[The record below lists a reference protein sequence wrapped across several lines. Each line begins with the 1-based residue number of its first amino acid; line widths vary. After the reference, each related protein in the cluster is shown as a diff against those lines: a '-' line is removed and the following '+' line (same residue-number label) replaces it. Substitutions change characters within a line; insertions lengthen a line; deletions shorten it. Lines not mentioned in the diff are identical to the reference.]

1 MSQLAPWRDAAATIS
16 GLPGPIPMRPGESW
30 KANLVVPA
38 PPGGMA
44 SAMAFGG
51 VKLTPEQD
59 RMLLRRALSRQL
71 IGVSGPAMT
80 HSTPNERVLKRVRA
94 R

>member
-1 MSQLAPWRDAAATIS
+1 VAA
-16 GLPGPIPMRPGESW
+16 LPAPIPMRPGESW

-51 VKLTPEQD
+51 AKLTPEQD
-59 RMLLRRALSRQL
+59 RLLLRRALSRQL

-80 HSTPNERVLKRVRA
+80 HSTPNERVLKHLA
-94 R
+94 RDR